1 MKKPLKLVGII
12 PTRDRPDDLKR
23 LNESISLLET
33 QENIQFRIIIID
45 NSKHKS
51 AAKVLK
57 ESSLPFLH
65 HYIHEAKPGLSRAR
79 NAAIPYLQP
88 GEYACTIDDDII
100 LPKDYLLCAA
110 SVINKNLTAGIIG
123 GRVELFDSRDLPET
137 IKTSRKR
144 MIFNGV
150 DEVFGFIHGCNMI
163 ISYSTFKKIGIF
175 DQKLGA
181 GSKCRSAEDTD
192 FYFRAWNNGLS
203 VVYEPDI
210 YVFHNHGRREFKDK
224 KLLLSNYR
232 IGQGAFYT
240 KHILLGNITVLKFL
254 YWRLKSDFAS
264 NPNKDIKKKILENM
278 SEWKDRLKGG
288 LYFLFF

>member
-1 MKKPLKLVGII
+1 MKKTLKLVGII

-23 LNESISLLET
+23 LIESISFLEN
-33 QENIQFRIIIID
+33 QESIQFRIIIVD

-57 ESSLPFLH
+57 ESSLPFLF

-88 GEYACTIDDDII
+88 EEYACTIDDDII
-100 LPKDYLLCAA
+100 LPKDYLLCVESA
-110 SVINKNLTAGIIG
+110 INKNPKAGIIG

-137 IKTSRKR
+137 IKTSRR
-144 MIFNGV
+144 RVVFNGV
-150 DEVFGFIHGCNMI
+150 HGVFGFIHGCNMVI
-163 ISYSTFKKIGIF
+163 PYSTFKKIGIF

-192 FYFRAWNNGLS
+192 FYFRVWNNGLS
-203 VVYEPDI
+203 VVYEPDLF
-210 YVFHNHGRREFKDK
+210 VFHNHGRREIKDK
-224 KLLLSNYR
+224 ESLLRNYR

-240 KHILLGNITVLKFL
+240 KHIFLGNITVLKFF
-254 YWRLKSDFAS
+254 YWRLRSDFV
-264 NPNKDIKKKILENM
+264 IKTNNDSKNKILENI
-278 SEWKDRLKGG
+278 SAWRDRIKGG
-288 LYFLFF
+288 IYFLFS